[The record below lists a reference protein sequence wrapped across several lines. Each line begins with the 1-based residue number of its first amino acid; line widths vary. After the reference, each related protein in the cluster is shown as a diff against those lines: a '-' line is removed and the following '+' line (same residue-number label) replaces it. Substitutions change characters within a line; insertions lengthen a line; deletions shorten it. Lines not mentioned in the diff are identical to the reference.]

1 MAEMSLRET
10 FTDVAHSSG
19 KRKRSSSPDGG
30 SAPTPKRQ
38 LVVAPGQAGPIAMFE
53 NAKNVII
60 NGGHF
65 VQTFSMPIPNSLT
78 SDIKPQLS
86 TTPRTPA
93 HNISDIYQR
102 NMASLRAGTALWI
115 PEGHSNLWPS
125 YQDRGVCIGDVG
137 TVTASGSFSFLFNIC
152 LPADHP
158 VNRNLVPP
166 GFRPIYP
173 AIEPWDIR
181 EINEFM
187 PWDYLSTDSMRKLAN
202 NLDDSIS
209 SAPLMSFRVQ
219 EGDGAVVVMPEGA
232 ISQDLENVSIFR
244 SYAAANAESWYR
256 YVNVTR
262 GREIENGELRLV
274 IGCDKTASWAIAAVP
289 EKNHTATIQLRA
301 ELDQSRIFSLPYAWH
316 TSGSVQTRAGPSGSR
331 NPQCT
336 DNTPKKLN
344 QCLFVRTMNLKL
356 GANEWRAHTEQIG
369 QARHPFQ
376 AYARTPK
383 RRSRSKFPEAT
394 HSMHFSSTIP
404 RRQPKLVLPNAR
416 EGTRDITNDVHP
428 QSYDSRMVPPADL
441 VQPTPFK
448 HASDFMHDIM
458 LSMYPEAKM
467 AITEDDELLRHF
479 RSLSPNDPTST
490 PSHDQLVDR
499 LKALYEI
506 KYDGVVV
513 YLEKKQNPTLPG
525 EDAAKHD
532 SDSGDQT

>member
-10 FTDVAHSSG
+10 FTDVGHSSG
-19 KRKRSSSPDGG
+19 KRKRSSSPDEG

-38 LVVAPGQAGPIAMFE
+38 LVVAPGQAAPIAMFE

-65 VQTFSMPIPNSLT
+65 VQTFSMPILNSLT

-102 NMASLRAGTALWI
+102 NMAPLRAGTALWI

-187 PWDYLSTDSMRKLAN
+187 PWDYLSTDSIRKLAN

-209 SAPLMSFRVQ
+209 SAPLVSFRVQ

-244 SYAAANAESWYR
+244 SYAAANLEKWYR

-274 IGCDKTASWAIAAVP
+274 IGCDKTGSWAIAAVP
-289 EKNHTATIQLRA
+289 EQNNAATIQLRA
-301 ELDQSRIFSLPYAWH
+301 EKIQFREFSLPYAWH
-316 TSGSVQTRAGPSGSR
+316 VSGSVQTRVGPVCSSNLPGAA
-331 NPQCT
+331 NAPQ
-336 DNTPKKLN
+336 KLN

-356 GANEWRAHTEQIG
+356 GTKEWGVLTDPRSFCLSSPTLNGAGERYVSFLTPDSMGE
-369 QARHPFQ
+369 RH
-376 AYARTPK
+376 ASSNSSYEDADRTDGMIMESMLREH
-383 RRSRSKFPEAT
+383 RRSA
-394 HSMHFSSTIP
+394 SSEP
-404 RRQPKLVLPNAR
+404 PGLGPPK
-416 EGTRDITNDVHP
+416 
-428 QSYDSRMVPPADL
+428 
-441 VQPTPFK
+441 PFK
-448 HASDFMHDIM
+448 HALDLLHNIM
-458 LSMYPEAKM
+458 LSMYPDASM
-467 AITEDDELLRHF
+467 AITEDDEFLHNFVFLD
-479 RSLSPNDPTST
+479 SDDSTST

-499 LKALYEI
+499 LKELYEI
-506 KYDGVVV
+506 KYDGG
-513 YLEKKQNPTLPG
+513 K
-525 EDAAKHD
+525 
-532 SDSGDQT
+532 